1 MKISIEYCVM
11 WNYFPKA
18 ASLAD
23 AITNNIEDVTINFI
37 KSSGGVFEI
46 MKDGKLIHSK
56 ARTGNFPLEEDI
68 IKKLK

>member
-23 AITNNIEDVTINFI
+23 AITNQIEKVEIEFI
-37 KSSGGVFEI
+37 KSSGGAFEVK
-46 MKDGKLIHSK
+46 KDGQLIHSK
-56 ARTGNFPLEEDI
+56 ARTGNFPDEEAL